1 MLITNNIKAVFVDSK
16 LNGKE
21 QKTEDKNKEQEEK
34 QKENKEIKTPT
45 IYQEFPLKL
54 QSLHLLLIM
63 S

>member
-21 QKTEDKNKEQEEK
+21 QKTEDKNKEQARL
-34 QKENKEIKTPT
+34 
-45 IYQEFPLKL
+45 IYQKFPPKL
-54 QSLHLLLIM
+54 QFLHLLLIM